1 MLPPHLSTVAGISPR
16 VFGGAGGPVP
26 PRSRLS
32 LLQPEGGAAVG
43 GVVLQHL
50 PRSPE
55 VLRPLQRH
63 GGRPRRAEHQDE
75 MREVELGLEV
85 QLHHLRLH
93 PLGRLPPGVGVA
105 EGGVGH
111 GPGQVGQ
118 EREAGVA
125 FGALGGAAGQVGV
138 GVRVGA
144 VELGAVVAADG
155 LRQDAATQGQVTHAR
170 VAGSALT
177 ARGHTCTKHLRRHT
191 WCSTQEEKNSSLSQ
205 YGDITAF

>member
-1 MLPPHLSTVAGISPR
+1 
-16 VFGGAGGPVP
+16 
-26 PRSRLS
+26 
-32 LLQPEGGAAVG
+32 
-43 GVVLQHL
+43 
-50 PRSPE
+50 
-55 VLRPLQRH
+55 
-63 GGRPRRAEHQDE
+63 

-85 QLHHLRLH
+85 QLHRLRLH

-138 GVRVGA
+138 GIRVGA

-155 LRQDAATQGQVTHAR
+155 LRQDAATQRQVTHAR

-191 WCSTQEEKNSSLSQ
+191 WWSRREEENSSLSQ
-205 YGDITAF
+205 YGDITAFWRKLEKSAKACVSGVCDKVWHSLDLSLKGQFTHITLH